1 MYLECAEEEQL
12 VLWFSSRQLDAER
25 SLASYVGTNEKSK
38 LVIRL
43 TAPGA
48 SGPPLPRTVD
58 PATKDLIDKVQ
69 ESRLLIVSHKSDG
82 KGPSSFFRIAWN
94 RVQILAKFWQLNAY
108 SLFLTIQLSV
118 YSNLVGWSLQ
128 QKRLHKI
135 SKDFIII
142 LLQKNKPF

>member
-1 MYLECAEEEQL
+1 MSPRTLACLRRFLAAISLMVLCIFSGMNRYLSCFHKSFPPKEKVYLECAEEAQL

-25 SLASYVGTNEKSK
+25 SLASYVGTNENSK

-69 ESRLLIVSHKSDG
+69 ESRLAIIYLLIGCFLDRTD
-82 KGPSSFFRIAWN
+82 RIVEKRYHN
-94 RVQILAKFWQLNAY
+94 D
-108 SLFLTIQLSV
+108 SLIFASQCL
-118 YSNLVGWSLQ
+118 
-128 QKRLHKI
+128 
-135 SKDFIII
+135 
-142 LLQKNKPF
+142 